1 MFTRN
6 LRNRLV
12 LSFLVLI
19 LFTLSA
25 LGGYILWFFYQHNIT
40 SLKATM
46 LNQGKIIEELIYRDM
61 SGPIQKGQIDEKIK
75 ELSSRIDLRVTIV
88 DTAGVVIADSQ
99 QNPALMENHLDRPEV
114 AEALMGAN
122 GYSIR
127 TSSTQDKSL
136 LYVSTPVFFHNEIT
150 GVVRVAMPLDHV
162 EAGYRKI
169 LSVLLAASLL
179 TCLVAVAFSLALAY
193 KYTRPLEEIIDTANE
208 IAQGQ
213 LSKRVFIKTGDEL
226 EILAHALNNLTSSLE
241 DKVNDII
248 AQNHKLE
255 LILQNMGDA
264 VILLDRFG
272 KVTTAN
278 NAAKTTFGITAQM
291 VGQHNLQVI
300 GNSLLDQAIQD
311 TLRLKENRLIDLKTN
326 IHGKKRVFQVFL
338 APIISSETEPAGI
351 LTVFHDIT
359 TLQEIHDR
367 QADFVTNASH
377 ELATPLTAIKG
388 FAETLL
394 DGALAQPELGEKFV
408 RIIYDESDRMHRLI
422 KDLLQLARLS
432 AQEYREQVTLEPVAL
447 APILAAAKQD
457 MSPRW
462 QQKDQQVIVE
472 AGADP
477 VMALAHPD
485 WLKQVIVNLL
495 ENSIKFT
502 PEHGKITLAC
512 QAEGDKVKITV
523 KDTGMGIPAKDL
535 PLIFDRFYRV
545 DKARTRTAG
554 GTGLGLAIVKFIV
567 EMLGGKIEVASRVG
581 VGTTFT
587 VTLPAVGSITS
598 SGAAALWP
606 GK

>member
-12 LSFLVLI
+12 VSFLALI
-19 LFTLSA
+19 LFTLVA
-25 LGGYILWFFYQHNIT
+25 LGSYILWFFYQHNIA
-40 SLKATM
+40 SLNAAM
-46 LNQGKIIEELIYRDM
+46 LNQAKIIEELIYHDM

-75 ELSSRIDLRVTIV
+75 ELSSRIDLRVTVV

-99 QNPALMENHLDRPEV
+99 QNPALMENHLDRSEIV
-114 AEALMGAN
+114 AALTGNN

-127 TSSTQDKSL
+127 TSTTQDKSL
-136 LYVSTPVFFHNEIT
+136 LYVSTPIFYHDEIT
-150 GVVRVAMPLDHV
+150 GVVRMAMPLDYV
-162 EAGYRKI
+162 DAGYHKI
-169 LSVLLAASLL
+169 LSAL
-179 TCLVAVAFSLALAY
+179 LVASCLTFLVAIAFSLALAY
-193 KYTRPLEEIIDTANE
+193 KYTRPLEKIINTANE

-255 LILQNMGDA
+255 LILKNMGDA

-278 NAAKTTFGITAQM
+278 KAAISTFGITNQM
-291 VGQHNLQVI
+291 VGQHNIQVI

-311 TLRLKENRLIDLKTN
+311 TLRLKENKLIDLKTN
-326 IHGKKRVFQVFL
+326 VYGKKRVFQVFL
-338 APIISSETEPAGI
+338 APIISAENESTGI

-359 TLQEIHDR
+359 TLQEINDR

-408 RIIYDESDRMHRLI
+408 RIIYDESERMHRLI
-422 KDLLQLARLS
+422 QDLLQLARLN
-432 AQEYREQVTLEPVAL
+432 AQEYHEQIKLEPVDIASV
-447 APILAAAKQD
+447 LAAAKQD
-457 MSPRW
+457 MAPRW
-462 QQKDQQVIVE
+462 QQKNQTVTLDYSQ
-472 AGADP
+472 ASLT
-477 VMALAHPD
+477 ALAHPD

-495 ENSIKFT
+495 ENSIKYT
-502 PEHGKITLAC
+502 PESGKITLTC
-512 QAEGDKVKITV
+512 WSEDSQVKIAI
-523 KDTGMGIPAKDL
+523 KDSGIGIPAKDL

-554 GTGLGLAIVKFIV
+554 GTGLGLAIVKFIL
-567 EMLGGKIEVASRVG
+567 EMLGGYIEVQSKVD

-587 VTLPAVGSITS
+587 ITLP
-598 SGAAALWP
+598 P
-606 GK
+606 GTDK

>member
-1 MFTRN
+1 MLTRN

-12 LSFLVLI
+12 VSFLMLI
-19 LFTLSA
+19 LFTLIA
-25 LGGYILWFFYQHNIT
+25 LGSYILWFFYQHNIA
-40 SLKATM
+40 SLNAAM
-46 LNQGKIIEELIYRDM
+46 LNQARIIEELIYLDM

-75 ELSSRIDLRVTIV
+75 ELSARIDLRVTVV

-99 QNPALMENHLDRPEV
+99 QNPALMENHLDRSEI
-114 AEALMGAN
+114 ATALIGNN

-127 TSSTQDKSL
+127 TSNTQDKSL
-136 LYVSTPVFFHNEIT
+136 LYVSTPVFYHDEIT

-162 EAGYRKI
+162 DAGYYKI
-169 LSVLLAASLL
+169 LSALLAASCL
-179 TCLVAVAFSLALAY
+179 TFLVAIGFSLALAY
-193 KYTRPLEEIIDTANE
+193 KYTRPLEKIIDTANE

-213 LSKRVFIKTGDEL
+213 LDKRVFIKTGDEL

-278 NAAKTTFGITAQM
+278 KAAITTFGITDQM
-291 VGQHNLQVI
+291 VGQHNIQVI
-300 GNSLLDQAIQD
+300 GNSLLDHAIQD
-311 TLRLKENRLIDLKTN
+311 TLQLQENKLIDLKTN

-338 APIISSETEPAGI
+338 APIISAENESTGI

-367 QADFVTNASH
+367 QADFVSNASH

-422 KDLLQLARLS
+422 QDLLQLARLN
-432 AQEYREQVTLEPVAL
+432 APEYREQIKLEPVDIAAVL
-447 APILAAAKQD
+447 IAAKQD
-457 MSPRW
+457 MAPRW
-462 QQKDQQVIVE
+462 QQKNQTVTLEYSQ
-472 AGADP
+472 ANLA
-477 VMALAHPD
+477 ALAHPD

-495 ENSIKFT
+495 ENSIKYT
-502 PEHGKITLAC
+502 PATGKISLTC
-512 QAEGDKVKITV
+512 WSNNNQVKIAV
-523 KDTGMGIPAKDL
+523 KDSGIGIPAKDL

-554 GTGLGLAIVKFIV
+554 GTGLGLAIVKFII
-567 EMLGGKIEVASRVG
+567 EMLGGHIEVESAVDA
-581 VGTTFT
+581 GTTFT
-587 VTLPAVGSITS
+587 ITLPSTEKLS
-598 SGAAALWP
+598 Q
-606 GK
+606 

>member
-12 LSFLVLI
+12 LSFLALI
-19 LFTLSA
+19 LFTLIA
-25 LGGYILWFFYQHNIT
+25 LGSYILWFFYQHNIA
-40 SLKATM
+40 SLDAAM
-46 LNQGKIIEELIYRDM
+46 LNQAKIIEELIYRDM

-75 ELSSRIDLRVTIV
+75 ELSSRIDLRVTVV

-99 QNPALMENHLDRPEV
+99 QNPALMENHLDRSEI
-114 AEALMGAN
+114 AAALIGN
-122 GYSIR
+122 TGYSIR
-127 TSSTQDKSL
+127 TSATQDKSL
-136 LYVSTPVFFHNEIT
+136 LYVSTPIFYHDEIT

-162 EAGYRKI
+162 DAGYRKI
-169 LSVLLAASLL
+169 FSALLAASCL
-179 TCLVAVAFSLALAY
+179 TFLVAIAFSLAFAY
-193 KYTRPLEEIIDTANE
+193 KYTRPLEVIIDTANE

-248 AQNHKLE
+248 AQKHKLE

-278 NAAKTTFGITAQM
+278 KAAITTFGITEQM
-291 VGQHNLQVI
+291 MGQHNIQVI
-300 GNSLLDQAIQD
+300 GNSLLDKAIQD
-311 TLRLKENRLIDLKTN
+311 TLRRQESRLIDLKTN
-326 IHGKKRVFQVFL
+326 IYEKKRVFQVFL
-338 APIISSETEPAGI
+338 APIISAENESTG
-351 LTVFHDIT
+351 LLSVFHDIT

-394 DGALAQPELGEKFV
+394 DGALAQPEMAEKFV

-422 KDLLQLARLS
+422 QDLLQLARLS
-432 AQEYREQVTLEPVAL
+432 AQEYCEQIKLEPVDIV
-447 APILAAAKQD
+447 PVLAAAKED
-457 MSPRW
+457 MAPRW
-462 QQKDQQVIVE
+462 QQKHQTITLEYSQV
-472 AGADP
+472 P
-477 VMALAHPD
+477 LTALAHPD

-495 ENSIKFT
+495 ENSIKYT
-502 PEHGKITLAC
+502 PAAGKISLTGWTENN
-512 QAEGDKVKITV
+512 QVKIAV
-523 KDTGMGIPAKDL
+523 KDSGIGIPAKDL

-554 GTGLGLAIVKFIV
+554 GTGLGLAIVKFIIG
-567 EMLGGKIEVASRVG
+567 MLGGRIEVQSKVDA
-581 VGTTFT
+581 GTTFT
-587 VTLPAVGSITS
+587 ITLPATEKI
-598 SGAAALWP
+598 
-606 GK
+606 

>member
-1 MFTRN
+1 MLTRN

-12 LSFLVLI
+12 VSFLMLI
-19 LFTLSA
+19 LFTLIA
-25 LGGYILWFFYQHNIT
+25 LGSYILWFFYQHNIA
-40 SLKATM
+40 SLNAAM
-46 LNQGKIIEELIYRDM
+46 LNQARIIEELIYPDM

-75 ELSSRIDLRVTIV
+75 ELSARIDLRVTVV

-99 QNPALMENHLDRPEV
+99 QNPALMENHLDRSEI
-114 AEALMGAN
+114 AAALIGNN

-127 TSSTQDKSL
+127 TSNTQDKSL
-136 LYVSTPVFFHNEIT
+136 LYVSTPVYYHDEIT

-162 EAGYRKI
+162 DAGYYKI
-169 LSVLLAASLL
+169 LSAL
-179 TCLVAVAFSLALAY
+179 LVASCLTFLVAIGFSLALAY
-193 KYTRPLEEIIDTANE
+193 KYTRPLEKIIDTANE

-213 LSKRVFIKTGDEL
+213 LDKRVFIKTGDEL

-278 NAAKTTFGITAQM
+278 KAAITTFGITDQM
-291 VGQHNLQVI
+291 VGQHNIQVI
-300 GNSLLDQAIQD
+300 GNSLLDHAIQD
-311 TLRLKENRLIDLKTN
+311 TLQLQENKLIDLKTN

-338 APIISSETEPAGI
+338 APIISAENESTGI

-367 QADFVTNASH
+367 QADFVSNASH

-394 DGALAQPELGEKFV
+394 DGALAQPALGEKFV

-422 KDLLQLARLS
+422 QDLLQLARLN
-432 AQEYREQVTLEPVAL
+432 APEYREQIKLEPVDIAAVL
-447 APILAAAKQD
+447 LAAKQD
-457 MSPRW
+457 MAPRW
-462 QQKDQQVIVE
+462 QQKNQTVTLEYSQ
-472 AGADP
+472 ANLA
-477 VMALAHPD
+477 ALAHPD

-495 ENSIKFT
+495 ENSIKYT
-502 PEHGKITLAC
+502 PATGKISLTC
-512 QAEGDKVKITV
+512 WSNNNQVKIAV
-523 KDTGMGIPAKDL
+523 KDSGIGIPAKDL

-554 GTGLGLAIVKFIV
+554 GTGLGLAIVKFII
-567 EMLGGKIEVASRVG
+567 EMLAGHIEVESTVDA
-581 VGTTFT
+581 GTTFT
-587 VTLPAVGSITS
+587 ITLPSTEKLS
-598 SGAAALWP
+598 H
-606 GK
+606 

>member
-1 MFTRN
+1 
-6 LRNRLV
+6 
-12 LSFLVLI
+12 
-19 LFTLSA
+19 
-25 LGGYILWFFYQHNIT
+25 
-40 SLKATM
+40 
-46 LNQGKIIEELIYRDM
+46 M

-75 ELSSRIDLRVTIV
+75 ELSARIDLRVTVV

-99 QNPALMENHLDRPEV
+99 QNPALMENHLDRSEI
-114 AEALMGAN
+114 AAALIGNN

-127 TSSTQDKSL
+127 TSNTQDKSL
-136 LYVSTPVFFHNEIT
+136 LYVSTPVFYHDEIT

-162 EAGYRKI
+162 DAGYYKI
-169 LSVLLAASLL
+169 LSALLAASCL
-179 TCLVAVAFSLALAY
+179 TFLVAIGFSLALAY
-193 KYTRPLEEIIDTANE
+193 KYTRPLEKIIDTANE

-213 LSKRVFIKTGDEL
+213 LDKRVFIKTGDEL

-278 NAAKTTFGITAQM
+278 KAAITTFGITDQM
-291 VGQHNLQVI
+291 VGQHNIQVI
-300 GNSLLDQAIQD
+300 GNSLLDHAIQD
-311 TLRLKENRLIDLKTN
+311 TLQLQENKLIDLKTN

-338 APIISSETEPAGI
+338 APIISAENESTGI

-367 QADFVTNASH
+367 QADFVSNASH

-422 KDLLQLARLS
+422 QDLLQLARLN
-432 AQEYREQVTLEPVAL
+432 APEYREQIKLEPVDIAAVL
-447 APILAAAKQD
+447 LAAKQD
-457 MSPRW
+457 MAPRW
-462 QQKDQQVIVE
+462 QQKNQTVTLEYSQ
-472 AGADP
+472 ANLA
-477 VMALAHPD
+477 ALAHPD

-495 ENSIKFT
+495 ENSIKYT
-502 PEHGKITLAC
+502 PATGKISLTC
-512 QAEGDKVKITV
+512 WSNNNQVKIAV
-523 KDTGMGIPAKDL
+523 KDSGIGIPAKDL

-554 GTGLGLAIVKFIV
+554 GTGLGLAIVKFII
-567 EMLGGKIEVASRVG
+567 EMLAGHIEVESTVDA
-581 VGTTFT
+581 GTTFT
-587 VTLPAVGSITS
+587 ITLPSTEKLS
-598 SGAAALWP
+598 H
-606 GK
+606 

>member
-1 MFTRN
+1 MLTRN

-12 LSFLVLI
+12 VSFLMLI
-19 LFTLSA
+19 LFTLIA
-25 LGGYILWFFYQHNIT
+25 LGSYILWFFYQHNIA
-40 SLKATM
+40 SLNAAM
-46 LNQGKIIEELIYRDM
+46 LNQARIIEELIYPDM

-75 ELSSRIDLRVTIV
+75 ELSARIDLRVTVV

-99 QNPALMENHLDRPEV
+99 QNPALMENHLDRSEI
-114 AEALMGAN
+114 AAALIGNN

-127 TSSTQDKSL
+127 TSNTQDKSL
-136 LYVSTPVFFHNEIT
+136 LYVSTPVYYHDEIT

-162 EAGYRKI
+162 DAGYYKI
-169 LSVLLAASLL
+169 LSALLAASCL
-179 TCLVAVAFSLALAY
+179 TFLVAIGFSLALAY
-193 KYTRPLEEIIDTANE
+193 KYTRPLEKIIDTANE

-213 LSKRVFIKTGDEL
+213 LDKRVFIKTGDEL

-278 NAAKTTFGITAQM
+278 KAAITTFGITDQM
-291 VGQHNLQVI
+291 VGQHNIQVI
-300 GNSLLDQAIQD
+300 GNSLLDHAIQD
-311 TLRLKENRLIDLKTN
+311 TLQLQENKLIDLKTN

-338 APIISSETEPAGI
+338 APIISAENESTGI

-367 QADFVTNASH
+367 QADFVSNASH

-394 DGALAQPELGEKFV
+394 DGALAQPALGEKFV

-422 KDLLQLARLS
+422 QDLLQLARLN
-432 AQEYREQVTLEPVAL
+432 APEYREQIKLEPVDIAAVL
-447 APILAAAKQD
+447 LAAKQD
-457 MSPRW
+457 MAPRW
-462 QQKDQQVIVE
+462 QQKNQTVTLEYSQ
-472 AGADP
+472 ANLA
-477 VMALAHPD
+477 ALAHPD

-495 ENSIKFT
+495 ENSIKYT
-502 PEHGKITLAC
+502 PATGKISLTC
-512 QAEGDKVKITV
+512 WSNNNQVKIAV
-523 KDTGMGIPAKDL
+523 KDSGIGIPAKDL

-554 GTGLGLAIVKFIV
+554 GTGLGLAIVKFII
-567 EMLGGKIEVASRVG
+567 EMLAGHIEVESTVDA
-581 VGTTFT
+581 GTTFT
-587 VTLPAVGSITS
+587 ITLPSTEKLS
-598 SGAAALWP
+598 H
-606 GK
+606 

>member
-1 MFTRN
+1 MVTRN

-12 LSFLVLI
+12 VSFLMLI
-19 LFTLSA
+19 LFTLVV
-25 LGGYILWFFYQHNIT
+25 LGSYILWFFYQHNIA
-40 SLKATM
+40 SLNTAM
-46 LNQGKIIEELIYRDM
+46 LNQARIIEELIYLDM
-61 SGPIQKGQIDEKIK
+61 SGPIQKGQIDGKIK
-75 ELSSRIDLRVTIV
+75 ELSARIDLRVTVV

-99 QNPALMENHLDRPEV
+99 QNPALMENHLDRSEI
-114 AEALMGAN
+114 AAALIGNN

-127 TSSTQDKSL
+127 TSNTQDKSL
-136 LYVSTPVFFHNEIT
+136 LYVSTPVFYHDEVT

-162 EAGYRKI
+162 DAGYRKI
-169 LSVLLAASLL
+169 LSAL
-179 TCLVAVAFSLALAY
+179 LVACGLTFLVAIGFSLALAY
-193 KYTRPLEEIIDTANE
+193 KYTRPLEKIIATANE

-213 LSKRVFIKTGDEL
+213 LDKRVFIKTGDEL

-241 DKVNDII
+241 DKVTDII

-278 NAAKTTFGITAQM
+278 KAAITTFGITDQM
-291 VGQHNLQVI
+291 VGQHNIQVI
-300 GNSLLDQAIQD
+300 GNSLLDHAIQD
-311 TLRLKENRLIDLKTN
+311 TLQLQKNNLIDLKTN

-338 APIISSETEPAGI
+338 APIISAENESTGI

-367 QADFVTNASH
+367 QADFVSNASH

-394 DGALAQPELGEKFV
+394 DGALAQPELREKFV

-422 KDLLQLARLS
+422 QDLLQLARLN
-432 AQEYREQVTLEPVAL
+432 APEYREQIKLEPVDIAAVL
-447 APILAAAKQD
+447 LAAKQD
-457 MSPRW
+457 MAPRW
-462 QQKDQQVIVE
+462 QQKNQTVTLEYSQSNL
-472 AGADP
+472 A
-477 VMALAHPD
+477 ALAHPD

-495 ENSIKFT
+495 ENSIKYT
-502 PEHGKITLAC
+502 PATGKISLTC
-512 QAEGDKVKITV
+512 WSKNNQVKIAV
-523 KDTGMGIPAKDL
+523 KDSGIGIPAKDL

-554 GTGLGLAIVKFIV
+554 GTGLGLAIAKFII
-567 EMLGGKIEVASRVG
+567 EMLGGHIEVESTVD

-587 VTLPAVGSITS
+587 ITLPSTKKLS
-598 SGAAALWP
+598 Q
-606 GK
+606 